1 MLSASSKTAI
11 GFAQRASE
19 RGIGPVVGVTSAG
32 NAEFV
37 RSLGWY
43 TDVVTYD
50 DIAALPEV
58 DAVSVDMAGD
68 SVPWPRCT
76 SDSATT

>member
-19 RGIGPVVGVTSAG
+19 RGIGAVVGLTSSA
-32 NAEFV
+32 NADFV

-50 DIAALPEV
+50 DIAALPSF
-58 DAVSVDMAGD
+58 DAVSVDMSGNSGPA
-68 SVPWPRCT
+68 VCT
-76 SDSATT
+76 NDSATT